1 MFATLCTRRGAD
13 AIRSLG
19 EQTSRGRY
27 RRGGQRFLKKEFPFL
42 FLKVPYF
49 LLSADSAATLASF
62 EEEKCKYYYFLF
74 PLAFLP
80 HRIQLC
86 RTLEMCWKSLVQAAW
101 KNEKTDVFLLIKKE
115 FFSFN
120 FLEFD
125 DCDFYLEKTCQLRNR
140 FRQGCK
146 REKL

>member
-1 MFATLCTRRGAD
+1 MPFRLKFVFCLLMFATLCTRKGAD

-42 FLKVPYF
+42 FLKAPYF

-62 EEEKCKYYYFLF
+62 EEEKCKDYYFLL

-86 RTLEMCWKSLVQAAW
+86 RTLEMC
-101 KNEKTDVFLLIKKE
+101 
-115 FFSFN
+115 
-120 FLEFD
+120 
-125 DCDFYLEKTCQLRNR
+125 
-140 FRQGCK
+140 
-146 REKL
+146 